1 MTNKQLVLLFASAT
15 LLSSC
20 STDSDTD
27 NSSEKDIN
35 DVVECDDK
43 AFEPRCTDEK
53 TLVECKNGFISSYTC
68 PEDEI
73 CQNAGC
79 SAPVSCENPED
90 CHPPIDTC
98 DPAEFVP
105 YCSPD
110 GLYVC
115 EDGQVQLIPCDEECI
130 DGECVPFE
138 PPAPIDPPVEPE
150 PIECP
155 EGMTCECT
163 DDMPETCVDTDE
175 HPNSIQYCENGQW
188 QYIECEQDLC
198 QEIIFGGIK
207 MLDCVKA
214 GLEHCSSEELDTK
227 RCKDDGFQTCTAAGY
242 FYDEYIWGD
251 VIPCRGNSECQ
262 DGVCVAKQG
271 ACIENSV
278 RCTDKQVLQKC
289 SGGKWNNLLECN
301 ASTEACD
308 VIDEKCIDL
317 NNHSKSYNLV
327 STCPEEYISL
337 SENVF
342 IAAKEYCNYYTPVCS
357 EYNVSCAETC
367 SQKNESQRTCI
378 TDDDKSYVVAEDC
391 IEVDNALVFQQNTT
405 RYQVCKKSCNE
416 THTGCDN
423 EGYDPC
429 NGAGTEC
436 NGSCLNLS
444 LLNMKDCSTCKDGYC
459 DADQNMSNGC
469 EAYYLDDDDQ
479 NCGACGKAC
488 TGEGLGCVE
497 GKCEKICQSDEDCS
511 DGKLCVARQ
520 CRQCIEGNHTVT
532 GTDEETVC
540 VNGSLSFE
548 GGDISMPNLIEVRKS
563 MSNDYSSRLDSL
575 NMPKLKFV
583 KNLSLYTTD
592 KMKTLTLPSLQAIG
606 NTDDLYA
613 LQLYDSNLKVINFPK
628 LKTSGKLIISG
639 NIEELYMPALKRTY
653 GFEFTLPNL
662 KYYNFDSL
670 EKINWDIEINMA
682 GDIIFPKLKEVPFG
696 IDMVYSNVR
705 SLQMPELTETTSIN
719 ATHNKLLTKII
730 MPKIQ
735 EFTHDVIIT
744 DNPKLTLVDFGKD
757 LYRFGDTNDKGVQI
771 KNNASL
777 PCMSLCY
784 LKDVYYKGNVV
795 GLMSE
800 QQCFDGNK
808 ADEACPESGY
818 IDWSKCPE

>member
-115 EDGQVQLIPCDEECI
+115 EDEQVLLIPCDEDCV
-130 DGECVPFE
+130 DGECVPFD
-138 PPAPIDPPVEPE
+138 PPSPIDPDTPDP

-155 EGMTCECT
+155 DGESCECT
-163 DDMPETCVDTDE
+163 DDMAWRCSDSNE
-175 HPNSIQYCENGQW
+175 HPNSLQYCENGQW
-188 QYIECEQDLC
+188 QYMDCQDRVC
-198 QEIIFGGIK
+198 QEKTVGGIIITDCY
-207 MLDCVKA
+207 LDGDAC
-214 GLEHCSSEELDTK
+214 SEEEVDTK
-227 RCKDDGFQTCTAAGY
+227 KCSGDGFQICTAIGY
-242 FYDEYIWGD
+242 FYDEFMWGD
-251 VIPCRGNSECQ
+251 VIPCWGNSECK

-271 ACIENSV
+271 TCIESSI

-308 VIDEKCIDL
+308 VIEEKCIGIDART
-317 NNHSKSYNLV
+317 KSYPSV
-327 STCPEEYISL
+327 SSCPDEYVAL
-337 SENVF
+337 DDETF
-342 IAAKEYCNYYTPVCS
+342 IPATDYCNYFMPVCS
-357 EYNVSCAETC
+357 EYKTSCAETC
-367 SQKNESQRTCI
+367 TQKDESHRVCI
-378 TDDDKSYVVAEDC
+378 TEDDKSYVVAEDC
-391 IEVDNALVFQQNTT
+391 IEVDNALMFLQNQNS
-405 RYQVCKKSCNE
+405 YQVCKKSCNE
-416 THTGCDN
+416 NHTGCDSA
-423 EGYDPC
+423 GYDPC
-429 NGAGTEC
+429 NGSGTEC
-436 NGSCLNLS
+436 NGVCINLS
-444 LLNMKDCSTCKDGYC
+444 LVNMKDCSSCMDGYC
-459 DADQNMSNGC
+459 DADKDISNGC
-469 EAYYLDDDDQ
+469 EVNYLDDDDQ

-488 TGEGLGCVE
+488 TGDGMGCIE
-497 GKCEKICQSDEDCS
+497 GKCEKVCQSDEDCS

-520 CRQCIEGNHTVT
+520 CRECVDGNLTVK

-540 VNGSLSFE
+540 VNGDLSLD
-548 GGDISMPNLIEVRKS
+548 GTDISMPNLLEVRKS
-563 MSNDYSSRLDSL
+563 ISNDYSSKLDSL
-575 NMPKLKFV
+575 NMPKLKYV
-583 KNLSLYTTD
+583 KQMVLYTTG
-592 KMKTLTLPSLQAIG
+592 KMKILNLPSLQAIG
-606 NTDDLYA
+606 KTGDMYSLYFNN
-613 LQLYDSNLKVINFPK
+613 SNLKTISFPN
-628 LKTSGKLIISG
+628 LKTSGELTISG
-639 NIEELYMPALKRTY
+639 DIEELYMPALKQAY
-653 GFEFTLPNL
+653 GFNFTLPNL
-662 KYYNFDSL
+662 KHSNFDSL
-670 EKINWDIEINMA
+670 EKLTWDMEINMA
-682 GDIIFPKLKEVPFG
+682 GDVIFPKLKEIPFG
-696 IDMVYSNVR
+696 IDMDYSNVQ
-705 SLQMPELTETTSIN
+705 SLQMPELTKTTSIS
-719 ATHNKLLTKII
+719 ATHNELLTKIV
-730 MPKIQ
+730 MNKIQ

-757 LYRFGDTNDKGVQI
+757 LDRFGDTNSKGVQI
-771 KNNASL
+771 NNNASL
-777 PCMSLCY
+777 PCLSLCY
-784 LKDVYYKGNVV
+784 LKDVYYKGNLV

-800 QQCFDGNK
+800 QQCFEGNK